1 MPGNESRIREASR
14 TAFSDCRTRSSATS
28 LRKALRSRSGTV
40 ALAAEALGSS
50 DVVVELQLGQTPGA
64 VQRDLETILQPL
76 LRSDVIRSELEP
88 ERRKPGV
95 SVAPILSSRDDEEQ
109 SDPTGTRDDD
119 ERSDPTAAPAPN
131 TAGTTRIRRAQGV
144 KLTNPA
150 GESHHPASEPTSEL
164 TPSSERAIQRASER
178 YRRKHA
184 GNPYASGVG
193 YGL

>member
-1 MPGNESRIREASR
+1 
-14 TAFSDCRTRSSATS
+14 
-28 LRKALRSRSGTV
+28 LRSRSGTV

-50 DVVVELQLGQTPGA
+50 DVVVELQLGQAPGA

-88 ERRKPGV
+88 ERRQPGV

-109 SDPTGTRDDD
+109 SDPAGTRDD

-164 TPSSERAIQRASER
+164 TPASERAIQQASER
-178 YRRKHA
+178 YRRKHS
-184 GNPYASGVG
+184 GNPCASGVG